1 MLNRLKRAKLIA
13 TFMNYTNVTTVPK
26 KVSRIEPKN
35 ERGIFR
41 VAVVRSILMRLIY
54 NMKYP
59 MIDKNMS
66 DCQMG
71 ARKKKGCKNNIFI
84 INGLIHDVMKSKKM
98 KPILLQIYDYAQMFD
113 SINLEQALS
122 DLFDVGVDDDTLAL
136 IHKANKDVHM
146 AVKTPSGLTER
157 QTIKNCVLQG
167 DTFGSILASV
177 QVDSIGKE
185 CMEEGH
191 SYLYKDILPVG
202 FLGLVDDIIGVTEAG
217 IKAQEMNAFINM
229 KTAEKGLQFGPT
241 KCKSMI
247 VGKDISTVI
256 NSNIMVDKWSVSY
269 TENVTTGKGN
279 LKEIYCGLTEVEKT
293 ANQKYLG
300 FVLSNTG
307 DNMVNIMEIRNK
319 SIGVVKSTLNK
330 LNSLNLK
337 KYYFECAVI
346 LLNVMVRSSI
356 LYASE
361 MYYDLKETE
370 VRQLE
375 RIEEGYL
382 RKVLNTT
389 KGCPIIQLYLAV
401 GHTPARFE
409 IQKMRLLYLKY
420 ILEEDESSLLS
431 KFFKLQLEFPT
442 KGDWA
447 STCKNDLKEL
457 EIQESLEEI
466 RLMTKI
472 QFTKILKKKVKE
484 NAFKYLISKKGSKGK
499 DNNEIELCM
508 SIHG

>member
-1 MLNRLKRAKLIA
+1 
-13 TFMNYTNVTTVPK
+13 
-26 KVSRIEPKN
+26 
-35 ERGIFR
+35 
-41 VAVVRSILMRLIY
+41 
-54 NMKYP
+54 
-59 MIDKNMS
+59 
-66 DCQMG
+66 
-71 ARKKKGCKNNIFI
+71 
-84 INGLIHDVMKSKKM
+84 
-98 KPILLQIYDYAQMFD
+98 
-113 SINLEQALS
+113 
-122 DLFDVGVDDDTLAL
+122 
-136 IHKANKDVHM
+136 
-146 AVKTPSGLTER
+146 
-157 QTIKNCVLQG
+157 
-167 DTFGSILASV
+167 
-177 QVDSIGKE
+177 
-185 CMEEGH
+185 
-191 SYLYKDILPVG
+191 
-202 FLGLVDDIIGVTEAG
+202 
-217 IKAQEMNAFINM
+217 
-229 KTAEKGLQFGPT
+229 
-241 KCKSMI
+241 MI

-269 TENVTTGKGN
+269 TENVTTGKDD

-307 DNMVNIMEIRNK
+307 DNMVNIREIRNK

-508 SIHG
+508 SEYLLPTSTLTISIKTADVCCQKPNGEHSSQL

>member
-1 MLNRLKRAKLIA
+1 
-13 TFMNYTNVTTVPK
+13 
-26 KVSRIEPKN
+26 
-35 ERGIFR
+35 
-41 VAVVRSILMRLIY
+41 
-54 NMKYP
+54 
-59 MIDKNMS
+59 
-66 DCQMG
+66 
-71 ARKKKGCKNNIFI
+71 
-84 INGLIHDVMKSKKM
+84 
-98 KPILLQIYDYAQMFD
+98 MFD

-217 IKAQEMNAFINM
+217 IKSQEMNAFINM
-229 KTAEKGLQFGPT
+229 KTAEEGLQFGPT

-269 TENVTTGKGN
+269 TENVTTGKDD
-279 LKEIYCGLTEVEKT
+279 LKEIYCGQTEVEKT

-307 DNMVNIMEIRNK
+307 DNMVNIREIRNK

-382 RKVLNTT
+382 RK
-389 KGCPIIQLYLAV
+389 Y
-401 GHTPARFE
+401 
-409 IQKMRLLYLKY
+409 
-420 ILEEDESSLLS
+420 
-431 KFFKLQLEFPT
+431 
-442 KGDWA
+442 
-447 STCKNDLKEL
+447 
-457 EIQESLEEI
+457 
-466 RLMTKI
+466 
-472 QFTKILKKKVKE
+472 
-484 NAFKYLISKKGSKGK
+484 
-499 DNNEIELCM
+499 
-508 SIHG
+508 